1 MNREE
6 IMGLLPHRA
15 PMLLVDEAFLED
27 GDTAVGR
34 YTIPADAWF
43 VQGHFPGAPVVPG
56 VMLCEMLAQATC
68 VLLGRRPEA
77 QNATPMFTG
86 LDKVKFR
93 RPVKPGETLESRC
106 QITRSKNVFF
116 FAQGEGR
123 VNGELAVSCQFSFA
137 LVPNKPEE

>member
-6 IMGLLPHRA
+6 IMSLLPHRA

-27 GDTAVGR
+27 SSTAVGR
-34 YTIPADAWF
+34 YTIPDDAWF
-43 VQGHFPGAPVVPG
+43 LQGHFPGNPVVPG

-68 VLLGRRPEA
+68 VLLGRHPNA
-77 QNATPMFTG
+77 QNATPMFSG

-93 RPVKPGETLESRC
+93 RPVRPGETLESRC
-106 QITRSKNVFF
+106 QIVRSKNVFY

-137 LVPNKPEE
+137 LVPNQAE